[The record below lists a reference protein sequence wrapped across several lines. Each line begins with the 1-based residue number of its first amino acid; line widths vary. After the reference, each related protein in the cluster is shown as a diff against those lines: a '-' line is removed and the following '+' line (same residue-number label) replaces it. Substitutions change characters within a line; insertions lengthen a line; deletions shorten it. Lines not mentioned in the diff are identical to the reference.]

1 LTRLTLLA
9 LLLLALPPGA
19 SLAAGLQAE
28 AVSCCCSDGAAS
40 PDVATRFDAPSCCKV
55 TDGASLPTTA
65 PATVD
70 PTPSDPSVTLI
81 ENTVVSI
88 VAATPSPAN
97 SVVSDLG
104 QRPPPS
110 LFTLHAAFLI

>member
-1 LTRLTLLA
+1 MTLLA

-28 AVSCCCSDGAAS
+28 AVSCCCSDGKAS
-40 PDVATRFDAPSCCKV
+40 PEVAARFNAPSCCKV

-65 PATVD
+65 PATVA
-70 PTPSDPSVTLI
+70 PSAPAPSVAFCDQ
-81 ENTVVSI
+81 VVLQ
-88 VAATPSPAN
+88 VETAASHTTN
-97 SVVSDLG
+97 VVDPGLG
-104 QRPPPS
+104 KRPPPS